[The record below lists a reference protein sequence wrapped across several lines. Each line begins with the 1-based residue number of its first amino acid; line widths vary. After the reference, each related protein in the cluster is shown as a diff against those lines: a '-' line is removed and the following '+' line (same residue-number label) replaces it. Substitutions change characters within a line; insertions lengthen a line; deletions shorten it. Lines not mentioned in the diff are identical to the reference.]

1 MKRFFVMAAVSA
13 MLVVSCGKDEITEV
27 DVADS
32 SVSGGSTI
40 GSYDDFTAD
49 RVVSIVYA
57 DGSATV
63 SGAGSGQTVSRSGAG
78 VTITNSGTE
87 KVRYEVSGASSDGWL
102 KIYSS
107 AHQALVLDGLT
118 LTNSTGAAINLQGA
132 SETHTTGKTTFVVL
146 QSASSIADGS
156 SYTATPSDEDEKAAL
171 FAEGS
176 IVVCG
181 SGSLTVNAKG
191 KSGIASDDEIEI
203 QSGSVTVNS
212 TAATKAT
219 SGDTLKVSGVK
230 AQDGFIMTG
239 GTLTVSCSGTGAKGI
254 SGDGTAVFNGG
265 SVTVTVTGSNFG
277 SSSSGGWGGGGGHG
291 PGGGGHS
298 SSDNSVGA
306 KAIKF
311 DGAITFNGG
320 TVVATAQKHEA
331 IEGKSTMTINGGEV
345 YGYSASDD
353 GINCASTL
361 TVNNGYVCAISAGN
375 DGMDANGN
383 LYIKGGFVMCA
394 SANSP
399 EVGID
404 ANTEGGYKLYIE
416 GGTLVSMG
424 GIENNSQL
432 TQSCWR
438 TSSWSK
444 NTWYSITVGSTTH
457 AFKTPSTSGSGMV
470 VSGASEPTLKSGVSA
485 SGGTERLNGTVLESP
500 EVSGGSSVSLSS
512 YSGGGGGWGW

>member
-1 MKRFFVMAAVSA
+1 MKRCFWLAALLP
-13 MLVVSCGKDEITEV
+13 MMFISCGKDEITDV
-27 DVADS
+27 DVADTAVADGDS
-32 SVSGGSTI
+32 SI
-40 GSYDDFTAD
+40 GSYSDFTPD
-49 RVVSIVYA
+49 RTIKIVYA
-57 DGSATV
+57 SGSATV
-63 SGAGSGQTVSRSGAG
+63 SGAGSGQTVSKSGAG

-87 KVRYEVSGASSDGWL
+87 KVLYEVSGTSDNGWL

-107 AHQALVLDGLT
+107 AHQAVVLDGLT
-118 LTNSTGAAINLQGA
+118 LTNGTGAAINLQGA

-146 QSASSIADGS
+146 QGVSSIADGS

-176 IVVCG
+176 IAVCG
-181 SGSLTVNAKG
+181 SGSLTVTAKG

-203 QSGSVTVNS
+203 QSGTVTVNS

-265 SVTVTVTGSNFG
+265 AVTVTVTGSNFG
-277 SSSSGGWGGGGGHG
+277 SSSSGWGGGGHG
-291 PGGGGHS
+291 PGGGGQS
-298 SSDNSVGA
+298 SSDNSVAA

-320 TVVATAQKHEA
+320 TVVATAQNHEA

-361 TVNNGYVCAISAGN
+361 TVNDGYVCAISAGN

-416 GGTLVSMG
+416 GGTLVALG

-438 TSSWSK
+438 ASSWSK

-470 VSGASEPTLKSGVSA
+470 VSGASEPTVKSGVST
-485 SGGTERLNGTVLESP
+485 SGGTERLNGTVLEAP
-500 EVSGGSSVSLSS
+500 TVSGGSSVSLSS